1 MFIADGSVNWL
12 HFPSVCYY
20 VFMTQSNV
28 LLYQWMNMYVK
39 KHKGTNAK
47 DIQCNIVTTLGQE
60 GHGRDGN
67 VDLKLT

>member
-1 MFIADGSVNWL
+1 
-12 HFPSVCYY
+12 
-20 VFMTQSNV
+20 
-28 LLYQWMNMYVK
+28 MYVK